1 MKRRDAI
8 GAMIAGAATL
18 GGFNKAIADT
28 GSQLPASSL
37 GGSRS
42 GPLGPSD
49 DVQTLASERPVA
61 MIIPEASVDSE
72 VEINHIVDGQMLNP
86 TGPWVVSWYEGT
98 GLMHEK
104 RRNMLYSGHVDYWD
118 VGPAIF
124 WSLVDVPEGTEIQ
137 VLGDQ
142 GGEASYVIEYIE
154 RVTLSE
160 MTAEKMQE
168 ITAPTPYEALT
179 IITCG
184 GEFDYNVGEYLQ
196 RDIIRA
202 RLVEGAETGTSISE
216 EESAAPTDDSVT
228 ADQAPADAP
237 AEDAPEGNSSETE
250 GADEAAAATSGT
262 ATITED
268 GVNIRSEPTTS
279 GTAVTAANAGDTV
292 TITGDPVEA
301 DGYTWYPVR
310 LEDGTEGFTVDDF
323 LEIAP

>member
-8 GAMIAGAATL
+8 GAMLAGAATL
-18 GGFNKAIADT
+18 GGFGRAIADT
-28 GSQLPASSL
+28 GSQLPSTSL
-37 GGSRS
+37 DGSRS

-61 MIIPEASVDSE
+61 MIIPEANVDSE
-72 VEINHIVDGQMLNP
+72 VEVNHIVDGQMLNP

-98 GLMHEK
+98 GLLHEK

-124 WSLVDVPEGTEIQ
+124 WTLVDLPEGAQIQ

-142 GGEASYVIEYIE
+142 GGEATYAIEYIE

-196 RDIIRA
+196 RDIVRA
-202 RLVEGAETGTSISE
+202 RLVEGAESGTNISDE
-216 EESAAPTDDSVT
+216 EAAAPTDDSIT

-237 AEDAPEGNSSETE
+237 EGEGNSSETE
-250 GADEAAAATSGT
+250 NADEAATATSGT
-262 ATITED
+262 ATVTQD
-268 GVNIRSEPTTS
+268 GVNIRSEPTIS
-279 GTAVTAANAGDTV
+279 GTPVTAVNSGDTL

-310 LEDGTEGFTVDDF
+310 LEDGTEGFTVGDF